1 MTNPGRP
8 GTGILAVLLLAL
20 FASPLLAQDQDDP
33 AAFVELMSGYLGLS
47 ERVVAMASSPE
58 ASVYLAI
65 EGIVEIYEQRR
76 DGPGAVAHL
85 KRILDQHGSNQAVR
99 NIVHLKLRDVYKE
112 TGDAK
117 AALAQLDQ
125 IIAENAR

>member
-1 MTNPGRP
+1 MTQPGKLCMLVVFL
-8 GTGILAVLLLAL
+8 TAVFVFPA
-20 FASPLLAQDQDDP
+20 AAQDQDDP
-33 AAFVELMSGYLGLS
+33 AAFVELMSSYLGLS
-47 ERVVAMASSPE
+47 ERVVDMASSPE

-125 IIAENAR
+125 IIAENVR